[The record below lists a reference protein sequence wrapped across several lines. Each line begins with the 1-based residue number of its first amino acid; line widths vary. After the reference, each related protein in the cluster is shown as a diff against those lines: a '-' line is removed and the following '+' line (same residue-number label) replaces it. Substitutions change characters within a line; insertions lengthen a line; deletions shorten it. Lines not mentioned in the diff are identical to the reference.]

1 MAAPSA
7 SKFSFSV
14 RSILDLPDAETAPR
28 ASSVFSSCSSSS
40 PVASWS
46 LDSDRSPCMS
56 SDEGSFEASPDS
68 TKPDDSS
75 SQDEASSSEPD
86 KSKKPKKRRVLFS
99 KAQTLEL
106 ERRFRQQR
114 YLSGPEREQLAR
126 LLSLTPT
133 QVKIWFQNH
142 RYKMKRG
149 RSADGM
155 ADLELHRRT
164 ILRFYAESWCPFWSA
179 MGSRSTCWTRTSTA
193 TSPRLR
199 AFLWATPRR
208 CSIIISP
215 PWHFTL
221 PAFSTSTARPP
232 RRGTPSRLET
242 FGAASSNETNWTQT
256 LSAQMNKELR

>member
-7 SKFSFSV
+7 RFSFSV
-14 RSILDLPDAETAPR
+14 RSILDLPERDTESAPR
-28 ASSVFSSCSSSS
+28 ASPVYSSCLSSS
-40 PVASWS
+40 PMASWS
-46 LDSDRSPCMS
+46 VDSDRSPCMS

-75 SQDEASSSEPD
+75 QDETFSEPD

-149 RSADGM
+149 RSAEGM
-155 ADLELHRRT
+155 PELELHSQPSLLRRVVVP
-164 ILRFYAESWCPFWSA
+164 ILVRDGKPFHLLDTDKPGYLPPSQAFPLGYPAVQHQSPLTLHHPRYQHFHSPASASRYSFAFRDFWS
-179 MGSRSTCWTRTSTA
+179 GQ
-193 TSPRLR
+193 L
-199 AFLWATPRR
+199 
-208 CSIIISP
+208 
-215 PWHFTL
+215 
-221 PAFSTSTARPP
+221 
-232 RRGTPSRLET
+232 
-242 FGAASSNETNWTQT
+242 
-256 LSAQMNKELR
+256 